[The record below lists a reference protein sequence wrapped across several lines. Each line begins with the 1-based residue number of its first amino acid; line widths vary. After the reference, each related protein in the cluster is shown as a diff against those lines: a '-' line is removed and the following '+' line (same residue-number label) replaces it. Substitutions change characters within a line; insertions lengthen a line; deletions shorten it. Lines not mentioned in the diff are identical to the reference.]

1 MIREGKLI
9 YTADGKVYERRPK
22 KKQVMKKLVNE
33 IAFCSWKKGLIRD
46 AGRIA
51 ELDKEISRLKRQLN
65 SVKNQTIEHKVKI
78 STKKY
83 KKDVLKKLIL
93 DSIEKET
100 NKEITVEDYAYKFKA
115 KTGDVYSIFQ
125 ELIREGV
132 IGHKRTYYAHDTNR
146 NPMFYGSISGWASN
160 YYTIKDK
167 NGPC

>member
-33 IAFCSWKKGLIRD
+33 IAFCSWKKGIIRD
-46 AGRIA
+46 AKRIA

-132 IGHKRTYYAHDTNR
+132 IGHKSTYYAHDTNR
-146 NPMFYGSISGWASN
+146 NPIFYGSISGWASN
-160 YYTIKDK
+160 YYAIKDK
-167 NGPC
+167 NRPC